1 MRNAPLEELVA
12 AAVKR
17 AQTLGATDAECTA
30 SEGAEFSVSVRKG
43 EVEKLKEAGSKAVGL
58 RVLIGKK
65 QGSAYTSDLTPE
77 GVEQMVRAAL
87 ELAHITSEDPFAGLP
102 DPEELGKLEGDLE
115 LFYEE
120 TALVPAEQKISI
132 ARQAEA
138 AAMAADERIANSE
151 GAGFGSYA
159 GSRVFANSRGFV
171 GSYRTSS
178 CSLSTTPVAKLG
190 DSMERDYW
198 YTMARQF
205 SKLESPESVGR
216 KATERA
222 VRRLGA
228 RKIDT
233 QKAPIIF
240 DRTLAPS
247 LLGHIFDAASGETIY
262 RKSSFFVDKLG
273 QSVASEKL
281 TLIDDATLVGR
292 FGTSPYDDEGVTSR
306 RTPIL
311 EKGVLKNYMLN
322 TYTGRKLGMKTTGNA
337 SRGLSGA
344 PSISHG
350 NLFLEPGELTQEQ
363 IFKAIGRGLF
373 VTELIGFGVNIV
385 TGDYSRGAVGL
396 WIEGGEIAYP
406 VSEITIAGN
415 LKEMLMDIAY
425 VGSDLE
431 FRGSVNSPTL
441 AIGEMM
447 ISGQ

>member
-1 MRNAPLEELVA
+1 MRFQNCA
-12 AAVKR
+12 KR
-17 AQTLGATDAECTA
+17 WIFCG
-30 SEGAEFSVSVRKG
+30 F
-43 EVEKLKEAGSKAVGL
+43 
-58 RVLIGKK
+58 
-65 QGSAYTSDLTPE
+65 TPAKR
-77 GVEQMVRAAL
+77 G
-87 ELAHITSEDPFAGLP
+87 
-102 DPEELGKLEGDLE
+102 GKLDGDLA

-120 TALVPAEQKISI
+120 TALVPAETKIAY

-138 AAMAADERIANSE
+138 AALAADERIANSE

-159 GSRVFANSRGFV
+159 GQRVFGNSRGFL

-190 DSMERDYW
+190 DAMERDYW
-198 YTMARQF
+198 YTIARQF

-216 KATERA
+216 KAAARA

-228 RKIDT
+228 RKLDT
-233 QKAPIIF
+233 QKAPVVF
-240 DRTLAPS
+240 DRTVAKS
-247 LLGHIFDAASGETIY
+247 LLDHIFDAASGETIY
-262 RKSSFFVDKLG
+262 RKSSIFVDKLG
-273 QSVASEKL
+273 ESVASKKL
-281 TLIDDATLVGR
+281 TLVDDATLVGL
-292 FGTSPYDDEGVTSR
+292 FGTSPYDDEGVPSR

-311 EKGVLKNYMLN
+311 ENGVLKNYLLN
-322 TYTGRKLGMKTTGNA
+322 TYTAKKLGMKTTGNA

-344 PSISHG
+344 SSISHG
-350 NLFLEPGELTQEQ
+350 NLFLEPGDLTQEE
-363 IFKAIGRGLF
+363 IFKAVGTGLF

-396 WIEGGEIAYP
+396 WIEGGELAYP

-415 LKEMLMDIAY
+415 LKQMLNDVAY

-441 AIGEMM
+441 VIGEMT

>member
-1 MRNAPLEELVA
+1 MSGHLEELVA
-12 AAVKR
+12 GAVKR
-17 AQTLGATDAECTA
+17 ALTLGATDAECTA

-43 EVEKLKEAGSKAVGL
+43 EVDKLTEAGSKAVGL
-58 RVLIGKK
+58 RVLVGQK
-65 QGSAYTSDLTPE
+65 QGSAYTSDLTRE

-87 ELAHITSEDPFAGLP
+87 ELAQITSEDPFAGLP
-102 DPEELGKLEGDLE
+102 EPSELGKLDGDLA

-120 TALVPAEQKISI
+120 TALVPAETKIAY

-138 AAMAADERIANSE
+138 AALAADERIANSE

-159 GSRVFANSRGFV
+159 GQRVFGNSRGFL

-178 CSLSTTPVAKLG
+178 CSLSTTPVAKQG
-190 DSMERDYW
+190 DAMERDYW
-198 YTMARQF
+198 YTIARQF

-216 KATERA
+216 KAAARA

-228 RKIDT
+228 RKLDT
-233 QKAPIIF
+233 QKAPVVF
-240 DRTLAPS
+240 DRTVAKS
-247 LLGHIFDAASGETIY
+247 LLDHIFDAASGETIY
-262 RKSSFFVDKLG
+262 RKSSIFVDKLG
-273 QSVASEKL
+273 ETVASKKL
-281 TLIDDATLVGR
+281 TLVDDATLVGL
-292 FGTSPYDDEGVTSR
+292 FGTSPYDDEGVPSR

-311 EKGVLKNYMLN
+311 ENGVLKNYLLN
-322 TYTGRKLGMKTTGNA
+322 TYTAKKLGMKTTGNA

-344 PSISHG
+344 SSISHG
-350 NLFLEPGELTQEQ
+350 NLFLEPGDLTQEE
-363 IFKAIGRGLF
+363 IFKAVGTGLF

-396 WIEGGEIAYP
+396 WIEGGELAYP

-415 LKEMLMDIAY
+415 LKQMLNDVSY

-441 AIGEMM
+441 VIGEMT